1 MASSQK
7 ETKKLLRKT
16 MTEKLRL
23 LESSHIESSSKA
35 CVARVIGSSEYA
47 SASSIAVYL
56 SMPKEIQTADLLQSA
71 FSLKKKVFIP
81 KIIGKNSED
90 LIMIPLESMEA
101 IDGFP
106 KNAWGI
112 PEPEL
117 HLEADLSLPS
127 PLPHID
133 LVIVPGVAFDSLCR
147 RLGHGKGYYDCFLSR
162 LMKQQSLSPPITMV
176 LTAFF
181 FIFLCR
187 VPNECLEYL
196 LGSVL

>member
-7 ETKKLLRKT
+7 ETKKILRKT
-16 MTEKLRL
+16 MTDVVRA
-23 LESSHIESSSKA
+23 LESSHIERCSKA
-35 CVARVIGSSEYA
+35 CVARVTSSSEYT

-81 KIIGKNSED
+81 KIIGRNPED
-90 LIMIPLESMEA
+90 LIMIPLESMGA

-112 PEPEL
+112 PEPEVL
-117 HLEADLSLPS
+117 DVDLYLNS

-133 LVIVPGVAFDSLCR
+133 LVVVPGVAFDAVCR
-147 RLGHGKGYYDCFLSR
+147 RLGHGKGYYDSFLSR
-162 LMKQQSLSPPITMV
+162 LMKQQSLSPPITMALSYFV
-176 LTAFF
+176 L
-181 FIFLCR
+181 
-187 VPNECLEYL
+187 NEILQ
-196 LGSVL
+196 